1 MVHWVYVLKS
11 STTGAIY
18 VGETTRLY
26 RRWNEHTTG
35 RGGAT
40 TSCDEYDTLIGLY
53 DAGKN
58 WSFLTYGPEM
68 MNNKYNYRLA
78 YYWDSGECDKQQACQ
93 VENHI
98 TERYRVETKPF
109 WLVKGGKYC
118 RDNRLYD
125 MTSVVRDR
133 PLCKCGYPC
142 EVKLKS
148 DQTKLY
154 FTCPVPSW
162 TEFEGVH
169 VPEPCKFWEEFL
181 PYRTL
186 RDAHRAEYAAKKRR
200 EAREAFVDICNELTA
215 SDFTTSSQ
223 APV

>member
-1 MVHWVYVLKS
+1 M
-11 STTGAIY
+11 
-18 VGETTRLY
+18 RLY
-26 RRWNEHTTG
+26 RRWNEHRTG

-40 TSCDEYDTLIGLY
+40 TSRDKYDTLIGLY

-58 WSFLTYGPEM
+58 WSFLAYRPEM
-68 MNNKYNYRLA
+68 LDNKYNYRLA
-78 YYWDSGECDKQQACQ
+78 HFWNSDECDKQRACE

-98 TERYRVETKPF
+98 TEQYRLEIKPF
-109 WLVKGGKYC
+109 WLVNGGKYC
-118 RDNRLYD
+118 GNNRICD
-125 MTSVVRDR
+125 MSNVTRDR

-142 EVKLKS
+142 EVKLKN

-162 TEFEGVH
+162 TEFEGIH
-169 VPEPCKFWEEFL
+169 VPKPCNFWKEFL

-186 RDAHRAEYAAKKRR
+186 RDAHRAEYATNKRR
-200 EAREAFVDICNELTA
+200 EARNAFVELCNKLTA
-215 SDFTTSSQ
+215 EDFTIASP